1 MKKISCD
8 ILIVGA
14 GLTGLL
20 AALSLSNMGL
30 KTILLDRYN
39 YLLKKDLSLDLRTT
53 AISEGSKQFLDKIKI
68 WKEIKKFAEPI
79 KNIKVI
85 DRLPSRKISFS
96 NSQQKENLGYIVR
109 NTHIKEIILEKLTKD
124 KNIRMITKQ
133 NLQNINNNKECII
146 CEFDTINV
154 EAKLLV
160 AADGKNS
167 KIRNLCKTPVYKK
180 EFKQKALVVNFHH
193 TKNHNSTAFELFFN
207 SGPLAV
213 LPMKKILKNSF
224 SSSLI
229 YSHDSKTI
237 DSLFAIQKNL
247 LHLVLEE
254 KIKNYVGNIKQ
265 IIDIQKFELS
275 AHINKSF
282 SEQNLIYLGD
292 SAHSIH
298 PIAGQGWNIGVRD
311 IEKFINIL
319 KKKY

>member
-1 MKKISCD
+1 M
-8 ILIVGA
+8 
-14 GLTGLL
+14 
-20 AALSLSNMGL
+20 
-30 KTILLDRYN
+30 
-39 YLLKKDLSLDLRTT
+39 
-53 AISEGSKQFLDKIKI
+53 
-68 WKEIKKFAEPI
+68 
-79 KNIKVI
+79 
-85 DRLPSRKISFS
+85 
-96 NSQQKENLGYIVR
+96 
-109 NTHIKEIILEKLTKD
+109 
-124 KNIRMITKQ
+124 
-133 NLQNINNNKECII
+133 
-146 CEFDTINV
+146 
-154 EAKLLV
+154 
-160 AADGKNS
+160 
-167 KIRNLCKTPVYKK
+167 
-180 EFKQKALVVNFHH
+180 VNFHH

-319 KKKY
+319 KKNISFGLDINSTYLTDNYHHLTYYDAYSLFLITDKLNTMFKKDDFVSNIFRKTGFGIINKNNLIKKYITNYAMGFDV